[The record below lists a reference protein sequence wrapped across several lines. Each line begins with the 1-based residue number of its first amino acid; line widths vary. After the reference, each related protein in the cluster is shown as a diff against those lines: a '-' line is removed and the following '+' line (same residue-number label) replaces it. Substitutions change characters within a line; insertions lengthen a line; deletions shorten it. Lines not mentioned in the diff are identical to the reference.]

1 MYLGSK
7 MNKFGM
13 RLMLL
18 MVIRCGVVDVNRI
31 ISKRCLVLSGTL
43 SPFGSCSQFLRSKLS
58 SFWSYYWIRK
68 NMKLVL
74 FLFL

>member
-1 MYLGSK
+1 MCLGSK

-31 ISKRCLVLSGTL
+31 ISKRCLVLSG
-43 SPFGSCSQFLRSKLS
+43 RALS
-58 SFWSYYWIRK
+58 S
-68 NMKLVL
+68 
-74 FLFL
+74 

>member
-7 MNKFGM
+7 INKFGM

-31 ISKRCLVLSGTL
+31 ISKRYSVLSG
-43 SPFGSCSQFLRSKLS
+43 RALS
-58 SFWSYYWIRK
+58 S
-68 NMKLVL
+68 
-74 FLFL
+74 

>member
-1 MYLGSK
+1 MCLGSK

-31 ISKRCLVLSGTL
+31 ISK
-43 SPFGSCSQFLRSKLS
+43 S
-58 SFWSYYWIRK
+58 SEY
-68 NMKLVL
+68 
-74 FLFL
+74 